1 MSTVG
6 TVARGI
12 RTPIITQG
20 DNLASI
26 VVDSLLNAQKE
37 EGFKFQDKD
46 IVAITEA
53 VVSIADGNYATLD
66 QIGLDIKNKFNS
78 KHIGL
83 VYPILSRN
91 RFSNVLRSVA
101 RVMDKLTILL
111 SFPKDEVGNSIMF
124 EEDLKKLGINV
135 SSDVI
140 TEDYY
145 QKHLSNFVHP
155 FTGVNMVNYYKSVG
169 DEENCEIEFVFSNK
183 GEEILNYT
191 NQILVCDIHTRKQ
204 SKELLSK
211 VENTVVYGLEDIL
224 NESIS
229 GSGFNKN
236 YGLLG
241 SNAATKES
249 VKLFPHKNHEIVNQI
264 QTKLKEITNKEIEV
278 MIYGDGAFKDPIGM
292 IWELADPVV
301 SPSYTSGLEG
311 SPNEIKLKYIS
322 DSKFKH
328 LKGEALQE
336 AVKKEITDK
345 NDEQTSDSKLGTTP
359 RRYVDLIGSL
369 CDLVSG
375 SGDKGTPVI
384 FIQNY
389 FKNYSQE

>member
-37 EGFKFQDKD
+37 EGFQFQDKD

-66 QIGLDIKNKFNS
+66 QIGLDIKNKYSS

-135 SSDVI
+135 SNDVI

-145 QKHLSNFVHP
+145 QNHLSNFVHP

-169 DEENCEIEFVFSNK
+169 IEENCDIEFVFSNK
-183 GEEILNYT
+183 AEEILNYT

-204 SKELLSK
+204 SKDLLSK

-229 GSGFNKN
+229 GSGFNKH

-249 VKLFPHKNHEIVNQI
+249 VKLFPHKNHDIVNQI
-264 QTKLKEITNKEIEV
+264 QSKLKEITHKEIEV

-322 DSKFKH
+322 DSKYKH